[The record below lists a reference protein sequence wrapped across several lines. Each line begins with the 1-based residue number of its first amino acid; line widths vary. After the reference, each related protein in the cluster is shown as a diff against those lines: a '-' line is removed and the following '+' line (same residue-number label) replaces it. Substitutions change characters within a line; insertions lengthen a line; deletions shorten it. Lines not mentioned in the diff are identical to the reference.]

1 MLVPYIGPTLR
12 YRPWGWICTPC
23 FAFLGTCLGAR
34 ANYPPNRTGPF
45 VVKPLFQHR
54 SQWPKGRRKEAQ
66 KAETIAK
73 MLPIAST
80 ALAFSWDPRRGL
92 QVLGARISPEAPL
105 RLPGGSLEAPRRSQP
120 SQRSPATSWTCLPDR
135 TCTYAVLLLKI
146 ASSKKLLFLPPN
158 KDYEVSAPVHASRS
172 AVADYC
178 PPINMRRL
186 GLGGVVAERIGYHP
200 LAITNPSF

>member
-1 MLVPYIGPTLR
+1 MFVSRGDAVYGRPRVLVLACR
-12 YRPWGWICTPC
+12 FARPALHFC
-23 FAFLGTCLGAR
+23 TCLGAR
-34 ANYPPNRTGPF
+34 AYYPPNRTGPIL
-45 VVKPLFQHR
+45 VKPPSNIVRIVWEELGVSR
-54 SQWPKGRRKEAQ
+54 WPKGRRKEAQ

-80 ALAFSWDPRRGL
+80 ALAFSWDPRTGL

-146 ASSKKLLFLPPN
+146 ASSKKLLFLPP
-158 KDYEVSAPVHASRS
+158 P
-172 AVADYC
+172 
-178 PPINMRRL
+178 
-186 GLGGVVAERIGYHP
+186 
-200 LAITNPSF
+200 